1 MLRIP
6 FQSTIFS
13 VVFLAFFLANVYLL
27 QTMTLGI
34 ILLIVFLVVSADHLG
49 TTVASQEHGPLRW
62 VMGCLLLISGLMLI
76 LTVAYYVAFIPKEL
90 VIILIVLTGPTL
102 TILHKHYGGTHFL
115 DRFHQ
120 LWKEHAHRLSR
131 PLLFSAGGILLLST
145 YLLSAYQRLAIFD
158 A

>member
-27 QTMTLGI
+27 QSMTLGI

-76 LTVAYYVAFIPKEL
+76 PPVAYYVRMSISPE
-90 VIILIVLTGPTL
+90 INRRHPITQRNGPC
-102 TILHKHYGGTHFL
+102 
-115 DRFHQ
+115 
-120 LWKEHAHRLSR
+120 SC
-131 PLLFSAGGILLLST
+131 
-145 YLLSAYQRLAIFD
+145 D